1 MSTGDQTEYMR
12 GKQAER
18 GVGQNVRFSQDGFDR
33 WAQSSQPARE
43 GQMEKIPAEVQMP
56 SSGGS
61 MAMTVYDAQRL
72 ARRRNR
78 GGTAFDD
85 IKRKVD
91 QIKLQVKSILDI
103 YRKISKFVD
112 DFQQD
117 LKDEIIENPAMAS
130 KPSLLNFATKLNA
143 WIGSLKV
150 YKDMFDKVAAAA
162 EAYGMGRRGVRRGGI
177 STEQLMEYGKK
188 IFEVF
193 MFIKNNIPNLELI
206 LKFKSLQPIGGQIL
220 AALQPVINMLRG
232 PKVGAGQSCMCED
245 KPRRVRGGAQVGFT
259 GGEMVQMSRIDGN
272 DDVFY
277 RNGHAMAM
285 APARP
290 QQSTVSEQ
298 IMPAEPPSADDLLRR
313 KLRAEAFAKWKESS
327 KVGGRSCGGRVGD
340 PTTDRQKL
348 RLDQYARQR
357 ESARLGRRY
366 GGRADA
372 PMTRQEKAD
381 ALAKAEA
388 LAKVGGFF
396 WGKDPFHE
404 FKPTRAQIEAAE
416 AMKNSEVNNWA
427 HDFERR
433 TKDDIEKVRKQIEG
447 KGRKPSTR
455 GAIVKKVMAE
465 HGLSL
470 PQASKYV
477 KENGLY

>member
-43 GQMEKIPAEVQMP
+43 GQMEKTPAEVQMP

-61 MAMTVYDAQRL
+61 MAMSVYDAQRL

-78 GGTAFDD
+78 GGISVDD
-85 IKRKVD
+85 IKKKVD

-177 STEQLMEYGKK
+177 NTEQLMEYGKK

-193 MFIKNNIPNLELI
+193 MFIKNNIPNLETI

-220 AALQPVINMLRG
+220 AALQPVINMFKG
-232 PKVGAGQSCMCED
+232 PKLGAGQSCMCED

-285 APARP
+285 APAQP
-290 QQSTVSEQ
+290 SMVSEPKR
-298 IMPAEPPSADDLLRR
+298 MEPNVGEVMRR
-313 KLRAEAFAKWKESS
+313 KLRAEALA

-388 LAKVGGFF
+388 LAKVGGF
-396 WGKDPFHE
+396 WGNDYFRE
-404 FKPTRAQIEAAE
+404 FKPTRAQIEAA
-416 AMKNSEVNNWA
+416 NWA

-447 KGRKPSTR
+447 KGRKPSAR